1 MRKIVCLALLL
12 LFSARALYS
21 QDQAVISATL
31 LDAHNKK
38 PVHLA
43 VISLKSSNISIV
55 TNQDGYFTLKLP
67 ADRVTPRDSVSISY
81 LGYATL
87 MLPVTIL
94 LQKDNKKTP
103 ELFLYP
109 IAYSLDP
116 AIIHPNEPTAIFDLA
131 FAKVKNNFTQD
142 DVSMSAFYREIFRKG
157 NREYLSLNE
166 AVVDISKPGYRS
178 TGKSSRVALYKGRK
192 STNIEKGD
200 SLLFSLRGGPLSALD
215 LDIVKDPFVGVYLKD
230 AHVFYDFEFGEH
242 QVIDDK
248 IFIVLLFKEKKD
260 PERQQL
266 YYMGKIF
273 IELGT
278 YAIGRIEFEMDLAR
292 MPDAEKYFIK
302 SKPKNYKFDILSTKY
317 IANYKEDDRG
327 LWNFSYSRFD
337 LELSAYKRFSLFKK
351 HYYIT
356 SELAITDIIHD
367 GATIAPEDRLK
378 YSDIISNKMS
388 DFEDGDFWMEYNVIE
403 PDQSIEII
411 LNRII
416 RQLKR
421 EDRRR

>member
-1 MRKIVCLALLL
+1 MRKIVCFALLL

-21 QDQAVISATL
+21 QDQTVISATL

-38 PVHLA
+38 PVHMA

-87 MLPVTIL
+87 TLPVIDL
-94 LQKDNKKTP
+94 LHKDNRKTP
-103 ELFLYP
+103 ELLLYP

-166 AVVDISKPGYRS
+166 AVVDISKPGYKP
-178 TGKSSRVALYKGRK
+178 TGRSRVALYKGRK

-215 LDIVKDPFVGVYLKD
+215 LDIVKDPFVGAYLRD
-230 AHVFYDFEFGEH
+230 AHIFYDFELAEQ
-242 QVIDDK
+242 QVIDNK
-248 IFIVLLFKEKKD
+248 VFIVLLFRDKKD
-260 PERQQL
+260 SDQQL
-266 YYMGKIF
+266 IYKGKIF
-273 IELGT
+273 IEHGS

-292 MPDAEKYFIK
+292 MVDAERYFVK
-302 SKPKNYKFDILSTKY
+302 SKPKNYKFDILSAKY
-317 IANYKEDDRG
+317 IVNYKEDDRG

-337 LELSAYKRFSLFKK
+337 MELSAYKRFSLFKK

-356 SELAITDIIHD
+356 FELAITDIVHD